1 MARYTGAACRLCRR
15 EGIKLFLKG
24 QRCLTDKCAID
35 KRNFVPGE
43 HGKSHFRRR
52 QLIGYGQQLREKQ
65 KVKRMYGILENQFRR
80 YFRKAETTKGVTGEI
95 LLQLLERRLDN
106 ITFRMGFALSRPQ
119 ARQFVLHGHILVNGK
134 RVNIP
139 SYQVKKG
146 DEVSVLL
153 KSRKNSLILS
163 AVEGVSGRGLP
174 EWLNLDRETL
184 TGQVLE
190 LPSREAIG
198 VPIEVSLIVELY
210 SK

>member
-24 QRCLTDKCAID
+24 DRCLTDKCAID

-65 KVKRMYGILENQFRR
+65 KVKRMYGVLENQFRR
-80 YFRKAETTKGVTGEI
+80 YFRKAETRKGVTGEI
-95 LLQLLERRLDN
+95 LLQLLESRLDN
-106 ITFRMGFALSRPQ
+106 VAFRLGFASSRPQ
-119 ARQFVLHGHILVNGK
+119 ARQFVLQSHILVNGNK
-134 RVNIP
+134 VNIP

-146 DEVSVLL
+146 DEISILQ
-153 KSRKNSLILS
+153 KSRKNPLILS
-163 AVEGVSGRGLP
+163 AVEGIAGKGVP
-174 EWLNLDRETL
+174 DWLSLDRENL
-184 TGQVLE
+184 SGQVME
-190 LPSREAIG
+190 IPSLDAIG

>member
-65 KVKRMYGILENQFRR
+65 KVKRMYGVLENQFRR

-146 DEVSVLL
+146 DELSVLL
-153 KSRKNSLILS
+153 KSRKNPLILS
-163 AVEGVSGRGLP
+163 AVEGVSGKGLP

-198 VPIEVSLIVELY
+198 VPVEVSLIVELY

>member
-80 YFRKAETTKGVTGEI
+80 YFRKAEITKGVTGEI

-153 KSRKNSLILS
+153 KSRKNPLILS

>member
-1 MARYTGAACRLCRR
+1 LARYTGAACRLCRR

-65 KVKRMYGILENQFRR
+65 KVKRMYGVLENQFRR
-80 YFRKAETTKGVTGEI
+80 YFRKAEITKGVTGEI

-153 KSRKNSLILS
+153 KSRKNPLILS

-190 LPSREAIG
+190 LPSREPIG

>member
-1 MARYTGAACRLCRR
+1 LARYTGAACRLCRR

-65 KVKRMYGILENQFRR
+65 KVKRMYGVLENQFRR
-80 YFRKAETTKGVTGEI
+80 YFRKAESTKGVTGEI

-106 ITFRMGFALSRPQ
+106 IAFRMGFALSRPQ

-146 DEVSVLL
+146 DEISVLQ
-153 KSRKNSLILS
+153 KSRKNPLILS
-163 AVEGVSGRGLP
+163 AVEGVSGKGLP
-174 EWLNLDRETL
+174 DWLNLDRETL
-184 TGQVLE
+184 IGQVVE
-190 LPSREAIG
+190 LPSLDAIG

>member
-43 HGKSHFRRR
+43 YGKSHFRRR

-146 DEVSVLL
+146 DELSVLL
-153 KSRKNSLILS
+153 KSRKNPLILS
-163 AVEGVSGRGLP
+163 AVEGVSGKGLP
-174 EWLNLDRETL
+174 EWLNVDRETL

-198 VPIEVSLIVELY
+198 VPVEVSLIVELY

>member
-1 MARYTGAACRLCRR
+1 M
-15 EGIKLFLKG
+15 
-24 QRCLTDKCAID
+24 
-35 KRNFVPGE
+35 
-43 HGKSHFRRR
+43 
-52 QLIGYGQQLREKQ
+52 IGYGQQLREKQ

-80 YFRKAETTKGVTGEI
+80 YFRKAESTKGVTGEI

-106 ITFRMGFALSRPQ
+106 IAFRMGFALSRPQ

-146 DEVSVLL
+146 DEISVLQ
-153 KSRKNSLILS
+153 KSRKNPLILS
-163 AVEGVSGRGLP
+163 AVEGVSGKGLP
-174 EWLNLDRETL
+174 DWLNLDRETL
-184 TGQVLE
+184 IGQVVE
-190 LPSREAIG
+190 LPSLDAIG

>member
-65 KVKRMYGILENQFRR
+65 KVKRMYGVLENQFRR
-80 YFRKAETTKGVTGEI
+80 YFRKAEITKGVTGEI

-153 KSRKNSLILS
+153 KSRKNPLILS

-190 LPSREAIG
+190 LPSREPIG